1 MLEANRPPRDWRR
14 PTVEALTAEPL
25 DVLVVGGGI
34 VGAGIARDAAMR
46 GLRVGLI
53 EQYDFAWGT
62 SSRSSRLL
70 HGGIRYLAQAHLG
83 LVRQASLEKAVIG
96 RIAPHLAAPLP
107 FIFPTYRGTPWPLWK
122 LRIGVRAYD
131 LLCSGKNFG
140 TSSALSLDQLQQRM
154 PGLRQEGITG
164 AVRYFDGATNDA
176 RLVIDTM
183 RSAAR
188 HGAVVCN
195 HMKLAEAVRHGSRW
209 RCRLRDG
216 SDDSQHDV
224 ETRCVINAT
233 GPWGGQF
240 AQSQIRIRGSKGIH
254 IVLDK
259 DRLPIDEAVMMTEGS
274 RVAYAIP
281 WGERTYMGTTDTDYE
296 GLLEQVRSEPQDVA
310 YLLMILNRYFPD
322 AALVEGDVLRT
333 WAGVRP
339 LIADPR
345 GAPSDVSRNHEIFFG
360 EEGWIDVGGGKL
372 TTYRLIAQQVV
383 DRLLKHWRLGA
394 RECRTAHEP
403 LLDEGETNGVS
414 GIVPPAISEAVVE
427 HACADEWALHL
438 DDVMVR
444 RTRWH
449 LYHGDTRAV
458 ARNVAAWMARS
469 LGWTNERRDDEIRRY
484 ERVLD

>member
-1 MLEANRPPRDWRR
+1 MPEPNRPSRDWRR
-14 PTVEALTAEPL
+14 PTVDALTAEPL
-25 DVLVVGGGI
+25 DVFVVGGGI

-70 HGGIRYLAQAHLG
+70 HGGMRYLAQGRLG

-107 FIFPTYRGTPWPLWK
+107 FIFPTYGGTPWPLWK
-122 LRIGVRAYD
+122 LRIGVRLYD
-131 LLCSGKNFG
+131 LLCSGQNFG
-140 TSSALSLDQLQQRM
+140 TSSTLSQEQLRQRM
-154 PGLRQEGITG
+154 PGLCREGITG

-176 RLVIDTM
+176 RLVIDTL

-195 HMKLAEAVRHGSRW
+195 YMKLVEAVRHGSRW
-209 RCRLRDG
+209 RCRLRDE
-216 SDDSQHDV
+216 SNNEQRDV

-240 AQSQIRIRGSKGIH
+240 AQSRIHIRGSKGIH
-254 IVLDK
+254 IVLDQ
-259 DRLPIDEAVMMTEGS
+259 DRLPIDEAVMMTEGP

-296 GLLEQVRSEPQDVA
+296 GAPEQVGSDAQDVE

-345 GAPSDVSRNHEIFFG
+345 GTPSDVSRHHEILFA

-372 TTYRLIAQQVV
+372 TTYRLIARQVL
-383 DRLLKHWRLGA
+383 DRLLKHWRIGDRA
-394 RECRTAHEP
+394 CRTAHEP
-403 LLDEGETNGVS
+403 LLEEGETKGVS
-414 GIVPPAISEAVVE
+414 GIVPPPVSEHVVE
-427 HACADEWALHL
+427 HACADEWARHL

-449 LYHGDTRAV
+449 LYHGDTQAV
-458 ARNVAAWMARS
+458 ARNVAGWMARC
-469 LGWTNERRDDEIRRY
+469 LGWTNERRDEEIRRY